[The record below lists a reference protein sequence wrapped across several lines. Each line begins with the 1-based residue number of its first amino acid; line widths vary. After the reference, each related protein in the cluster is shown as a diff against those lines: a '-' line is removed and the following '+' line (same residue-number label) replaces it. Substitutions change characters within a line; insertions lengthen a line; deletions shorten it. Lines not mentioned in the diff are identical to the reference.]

1 MWNIIFLITGF
12 IFIILLLTIFLS
24 KEVLPSK
31 ENQYFKYLTVLNLI
45 GYVVEISLQIFIRT
59 MNINSILIKLFADL
73 YLLYMFV
80 WFGAFSIYTFV
91 ICMNKEN
98 EEKYNMHYK
107 IIKNLNIAFSIIGS
121 IIIISLPTKIYY
133 DATKMYSY
141 GPSVNALKGFLCV
154 YLIVWV
160 SLLLYNIKE
169 IKKKKYIPIF
179 LVIFMLGLNAVIQT
193 VEPSVLIATMIGTFI
208 CYTMYFTIENPDL
221 KMLREME
228 FAKNTAE
235 KANRAKSDFLSS
247 MSHEIRTP
255 LNAIVGLSEDIAS
268 YKEQVPKEV
277 VEDTEDIQNAS
288 QTLLEIVG
296 NILDINKIESEKMEI
311 VEMPYNYVEE
321 ITKMARITTTRIG
334 EKPIDF
340 KMNFAPDIP
349 YELLGDKAHIKEIVN
364 NLLTNAIKYT
374 EKGTITLNTKC
385 INQKNICMLIISVQ
399 DTGRGIKAE
408 NINKLFTKFERL
420 DIERNTT
427 TEGTGLGLAITK
439 ALVDMMG
446 GHINVQSQ
454 FGEGS
459 MFVVQIPQKISK
471 MVNPIQENQN
481 TKQTEIKVLKLE
493 PSNIDK
499 KQYSNKKVL
508 VVDDNKLNIKVA
520 RKHLES
526 LGLIVDESDSGEQCL
541 DKINKG
547 EKYDLILMD
556 IMMPEMSGE
565 TTLSKLKKMS
575 EFKIPVIALTA
586 DAVAGAKEKYISEGF
601 VDYIAKPFTKEQIKE
616 KLDKL
621 FIDNKNETQNLNQ
634 TQIKLTNEND
644 TSNSSDT
651 VAYVFDPT
659 KNEEYVI
666 INGERKSYDNKSN
679 NDEIV

>member
-1 MWNIIFLITGF
+1 MITGV
-12 IFIILLLTIFLS
+12 IFIILLIAVFYS
-24 KEVLPSK
+24 KEVVDSK
-31 ENQYFKYLTVLNLI
+31 ENKAFKYIVMTNLL
-45 GYVVEISLQIFIRT
+45 GYIIEIPLQILVRTLGIDYILVDSICRLYLISIALSYSLFTMYVFIICFNKSKENYDKKIQISKICVGVIQTIIMIILFIAPYNRYYDT
-59 MNINSILIKLFADL
+59 SKMYIEGLALNILKGYIVIQICLYIVLLLINHKKVKDKKYLPIYFVIICLVFMTLLNSIDPSILI
-73 YLLYMFV
+73 
-80 WFGAFSIYTFV
+80 T
-91 ICMNKEN
+91 N
-98 EEKYNMHYK
+98 
-107 IIKNLNIAFSIIGS
+107 
-121 IIIISLPTKIYY
+121 
-133 DATKMYSY
+133 
-141 GPSVNALKGFLCV
+141 
-154 YLIVWV
+154 
-160 SLLLYNIKE
+160 
-169 IKKKKYIPIF
+169 
-179 LVIFMLGLNAVIQT
+179 
-193 VEPSVLIATMIGTFI
+193 MIGTFI

-268 YKEQVPKEV
+268 YKEQIPKEV

-321 ITKMARITTTRIG
+321 ITKMARITATRIG

-385 INQKNICMLIISVQ
+385 INQNGKCMLIISVQ

-420 DIERNTT
+420 DVEKNTT

-439 ALVDMMG
+439 SLVDMMG

-454 FGEGS
+454 FGQGS
-459 MFVVQIPQKISK
+459 IFVVQIPQKISK
-471 MVNPIQENQN
+471 MINPMSENIQ
-481 TKQTEIKVLKLE
+481 QTEIKISKSE
-493 PSNIDK
+493 SNNIDE
-499 KQYSNKKVL
+499 KQYENKRVL
-508 VVDDNKLNIKVA
+508 VVDDNSLNIKVA
-520 RKHLES
+520 RKQLES
-526 LGLIVDESDSGEQCL
+526 LGLIVDESDSGQKCL

-565 TTLSKLKKMS
+565 TTLRKLKEIS
-575 EFKIPVIALTA
+575 VFNTPVIALTA
-586 DAVAGAKEKYISEGF
+586 DAVSGAKEKYISEGF
-601 VDYIAKPFTKEQIKE
+601 VDYISKPFRKDEIKE

-621 FIDNKNETQNLNQ
+621 FIDSETPNNL
-634 TQIKLTNEND
+634 EN
-644 TSNSSDT
+644 SVS
-651 VAYVFDPT
+651 YVFNPMN
-659 KNEEYVI
+659 NEEYVMI
-666 INGERKSYDNKSN
+666 DGKKKDCNNTKNNG
-679 NDEIV
+679 

>member
-1 MWNIIFLITGF
+1 MWNLIYLITGF
-12 IFIILLLTIFLS
+12 VFIILLISVFYS
-24 KEVLPSK
+24 KEVLASK
-31 ENQYFKYLTVLNLI
+31 ENKVFKYILMANLL
-45 GYVVEISLQIFIRT
+45 GYIIEIPLQILVRTLGIDYILVDSICRLYLISITISYSLFTIYVFIICFNKANKNYDKRIET
-59 MNINSILIKLFADL
+59 SKIFVALIEAIMMIVLFITPYKRYYDTSKMYIEGLALDILKGYIVIQICLYIILLVVNHKKLKDKKYLPIYFVIVCLIFMTLLNSIDPSILI
-73 YLLYMFV
+73 
-80 WFGAFSIYTFV
+80 T
-91 ICMNKEN
+91 N
-98 EEKYNMHYK
+98 
-107 IIKNLNIAFSIIGS
+107 
-121 IIIISLPTKIYY
+121 
-133 DATKMYSY
+133 
-141 GPSVNALKGFLCV
+141 
-154 YLIVWV
+154 
-160 SLLLYNIKE
+160 
-169 IKKKKYIPIF
+169 
-179 LVIFMLGLNAVIQT
+179 
-193 VEPSVLIATMIGTFI
+193 MIGTFI

-268 YKEQVPKEV
+268 YKEQIPKEV

-321 ITKMARITTTRIG
+321 ITKMARITATRIG

-385 INQKNICMLIISVQ
+385 INQNGKCMLIISVQ

-420 DIERNTT
+420 DVEKNTT

-439 ALVDMMG
+439 SLVDMMG

-454 FGEGS
+454 FGQGS
-459 MFVVQIPQKISK
+459 IFVVQIPQKISK
-471 MVNPIQENQN
+471 MINPMSENIQ
-481 TKQTEIKVLKLE
+481 QTEIKISKSE
-493 PSNIDK
+493 SNNIDE
-499 KQYSNKKVL
+499 KQYENKRVL
-508 VVDDNKLNIKVA
+508 VVDDNSLNIKVA
-520 RKHLES
+520 RKQLES
-526 LGLIVDESDSGEQCL
+526 LGLIVDESDSGQKCL

-565 TTLSKLKKMS
+565 TTLRKLKEIS
-575 EFKIPVIALTA
+575 VFNTPVIALTA
-586 DAVAGAKEKYISEGF
+586 DAVSGAKEKYISEGF
-601 VDYIAKPFTKEQIKE
+601 VDYISKPFRKDEIKE

-621 FIDNKNETQNLNQ
+621 FIDSETPNNL
-634 TQIKLTNEND
+634 EN
-644 TSNSSDT
+644 SVS
-651 VAYVFDPT
+651 YVFNPMN
-659 KNEEYVI
+659 NEEYVMI
-666 INGERKSYDNKSN
+666 DGKKKDCNNTKNNG
-679 NDEIV
+679 

>member
-1 MWNIIFLITGF
+1 MDVGYIILSLNFIYVFIIAIIFFTKKRVDKVETKIFSALVISNLLGLVIEFLCGFLIKGLPDHEILTNFVNKLHIANISFWITAFTIYVVSICFGVEKIKSKIGHVAPIVYGYLLLLVCLSFLLPIKYYNDGTYIYTYGVAPNLIVVLSIIYLIIDLFSIFKNIKSLSKVKLFPLFILIIGF
-12 IFIILLLTIFLS
+12 IIVFII
-24 KEVLPSK
+24 
-31 ENQYFKYLTVLNLI
+31 
-45 GYVVEISLQIFIRT
+45 R
-59 MNINSILIKLFADL
+59 NINPGLVLMTTL
-73 YLLYMFV
+73 
-80 WFGAFSIYTFV
+80 FSIVTV
-91 ICMNKEN
+91 IT
-98 EEKYNMHYK
+98 YN
-107 IIKNLNIAFSIIGS
+107 
-121 IIIISLPTKIYY
+121 
-133 DATKMYSY
+133 
-141 GPSVNALKGFLCV
+141 
-154 YLIVWV
+154 
-160 SLLLYNIKE
+160 
-169 IKKKKYIPIF
+169 
-179 LVIFMLGLNAVIQT
+179 
-193 VEPSVLIATMIGTFI
+193 
-208 CYTMYFTIENPDL
+208 TIENPDF
-221 KMLREME
+221 KMVTQLEI
-228 FAKNTAE
+228 AKNTAE

-385 INQKNICMLIISVQ
+385 INQNDKCMLMISVQ

-408 NINKLFTKFERL
+408 YINKLFTKFERL

-454 FGEGS
+454 FGQGS
-459 MFVVQIPQKISK
+459 MFIVQIPQKISK
-471 MVNPIQENQN
+471 MLNPKLENIQ
-481 TKQTEIKVLKLE
+481 QTEIKISKSK
-493 PSNIDK
+493 PINIEE
-499 KQYSNKKVL
+499 KQCSNKKVL
-508 VVDDNKLNIKVA
+508 VVDDNKLNIKLA

-526 LGLIVDESDSGEQCL
+526 LGPIVDECDSGEQCL

-565 TTLSKLKKMS
+565 TTLSKLKEMS

-586 DAVAGAKEKYISEGF
+586 DAVAGAKEKYVSEGF
-601 VDYIAKPFTKEQIKE
+601 VDYIAKDQIKE

-621 FIDNKNETQNLNQ
+621 FINNKNETQNLNQ
-634 TQIKLTNEND
+634 TQNKLLSEND
-644 TSNSSDT
+644 TSDSNGT
-651 VAYVFDPT
+651 VTYVYDP
-659 KNEEYVI
+659 KANEKYVL
-666 INGERKSYDNKSN
+666 
-679 NDEIV
+679 

>member
-1 MWNIIFLITGF
+1 MWNLIYLVTGLV
-12 IFIILLLTIFLS
+12 FIILLISVFYS
-24 KEVLPSK
+24 KEVLASK
-31 ENQYFKYLTVLNLI
+31 ENKAFKYILMANLL
-45 GYVVEISLQIFIRT
+45 GYIIEIPLQILVRTLGIDYILVDSICRLYLISITISYSLFTIYVFIICFNKANKNYEKRIET
-59 MNINSILIKLFADL
+59 SKKFVALIEAIIMVVLFITPYKRYYDTSKMYIEGFALDILKGYIVIQICLYIILLVVNHKKRKDKKYLPIYFVIVCLIFMTLLNSIDPSILI
-73 YLLYMFV
+73 
-80 WFGAFSIYTFV
+80 T
-91 ICMNKEN
+91 N
-98 EEKYNMHYK
+98 
-107 IIKNLNIAFSIIGS
+107 
-121 IIIISLPTKIYY
+121 
-133 DATKMYSY
+133 
-141 GPSVNALKGFLCV
+141 
-154 YLIVWV
+154 
-160 SLLLYNIKE
+160 
-169 IKKKKYIPIF
+169 
-179 LVIFMLGLNAVIQT
+179 
-193 VEPSVLIATMIGTFI
+193 MIGTFI

-268 YKEQVPKEV
+268 YKEQIPKEV

-321 ITKMARITTTRIG
+321 ITKMARITATRIG

-340 KMNFAPDIP
+340 NMNFAPDIP
-349 YELLGDKAHIKEIVN
+349 YELLGDKAHIKAIVN

-385 INQKNICMLIISVQ
+385 INQKDTCMLMISVQ

-408 NINKLFTKFERL
+408 YINKLFTKFERL

-446 GHINVQSQ
+446 GHINVSSQ
-454 FGEGS
+454 FGQGS
-459 MFVVQIPQKISK
+459 IFVVQIPQKISK
-471 MVNPIQENQN
+471 MVNPIQESQSA
-481 TKQTEIKVLKLE
+481 TKTEIKVFNSVVENQDEKQF
-493 PSNIDK
+493 SDK
-499 KQYSNKKVL
+499 RVL
-508 VVDDNKLNIKVA
+508 VVDDNQLNIKVA

-526 LGLIVDESDSGEQCL
+526 LGFLVEECESGEQCL
-541 DKINKG
+541 DQINKG

-565 TTLSKLKKMS
+565 TTLSKLKEMS
-575 EFKIPVIALTA
+575 AFKVPVIALTA
-586 DAVAGAKEKYISEGF
+586 DAVAGAKERYISLGF
-601 VDYIAKPFTKEQIKE
+601 VDYIAKPFTKDQIKE

-621 FIDNKNETQNLNQ
+621 FINNINETQNPNQ
-634 TQIKLTNEND
+634 AQIKLTSEND
-644 TSNSSDT
+644 TSDSSDAVT
-651 VAYVFDPT
+651 YVFDPT
-659 KNEEYVI
+659 KKEEYVV
-666 INGERKSYDNKSN
+666 INGKRKNCDNN
-679 NDEIV
+679 NDNR

>member
-12 IFIILLLTIFLS
+12 IFIVLLLAIFLS

-31 ENQYFKYLTVLNLI
+31 ENQYFKYLTILNLI
-45 GYVVEISLQIFIRT
+45 GYVVEILLQIFIRT

-73 YLLYMFV
+73 YLLYMFI

-107 IIKNLNIAFSIIGS
+107 IIKNLNIVFSIIGS
-121 IIIISLPTKIYY
+121 IVIVVLPTKIYY

-141 GPSVNALKGFLCV
+141 GPSVDALKGFLCV

-179 LVIFMLGLNAVIQT
+179 LIILMLGLNAVIQT
-193 VEPSVLIATMIGTFI
+193 VEPSILIATMIGTFI

-228 FAKNTAE
+228 LAKNTAE

-268 YKEQVPKEV
+268 YKEEVPKEV

-321 ITKMARITTTRIG
+321 IEKMARVTATRIG
-334 EKPIDF
+334 DKPIDF

-349 YELLGDKAHIKEIVN
+349 YELLGDKSYVKEIVN

-374 EKGTITLNTKC
+374 EKGTITLTTKC
-385 INQKNICMLIISVQ
+385 INQNDKCMLMISVQ

-408 NINKLFTKFERL
+408 YINKLFTKFERL

-446 GHINVQSQ
+446 GNINVQSQ
-454 FGEGS
+454 FGKGS
-459 MFVVQIPQKISK
+459 MFIVQIPQKISK
-471 MVNPIQENQN
+471 MINSMQKNESASLSQSEINI
-481 TKQTEIKVLKLE
+481 TKREQSTPSETNEQQT
-493 PSNIDK
+493 NN
-499 KQYSNKKVL
+499 NKKIL

-526 LGLIVDESDSGEQCL
+526 LGYSVDESESGQLCL

-565 TTLSKLKKMS
+565 TTLSKLKEIS
-575 EFKIPVIALTA
+575 DFNTPVIALTA
-586 DAVAGAKEKYISEGF
+586 DAVAGAQEKYKEEGF
-601 VDYIAKPFTKEQIKE
+601 IDYIAKPFTKEEIKE
-616 KLDKL
+616 KLEKI
-621 FIDNKNETQNLNQ
+621 FNKN
-634 TQIKLTNEND
+634 IINED
-644 TSNSSDT
+644 KWKD
-651 VAYVFDPT
+651 VP
-659 KNEEYVI
+659 EYVI
-666 INGERKSYDNKSN
+666 TSDNKT
-679 NDEIV
+679 DI